1 MLEMYYHVIKE
12 IVMQIV
18 CMIVLSIF
26 RSSAAL
32 DSREIDIMFY
42 PSMSVHRAGKT
53 IYQKIIPDM
62 LFEKYF

>member
-1 MLEMYYHVIKE
+1 
-12 IVMQIV
+12 MQIV

-42 PSMSVHRAGKT
+42 PSMSVHRARKT
-53 IYQKIIPDM
+53 IYQKIILDM

>member
-12 IVMQIV
+12 IVMQIIG
-18 CMIVLSIF
+18 MIVLSIF

-42 PSMSVHRAGKT
+42 PSMSIHRAR
-53 IYQKIIPDM
+53 
-62 LFEKYF
+62 

>member
-1 MLEMYYHVIKE
+1 
-12 IVMQIV
+12 MQIV

-42 PSMSVHRAGKT
+42 PSMPVHRARKT
-53 IYQKIIPDM
+53 IYQKIIFDM
-62 LFEKYF
+62 LFEKYFLNLKFWFSVGT